1 MSGKSG
7 DIPADVAEAWQEL
20 CEKDDRT
27 SPAEHPDMCLITRD
41 ELLGYMS
48 LANAE
53 GERAGI
59 ERAAK
64 VCDDSFRDG
73 SLTRTYEC
81 ETADEL
87 AARIRALPTTAETGE
102 EA

>member
-1 MSGKSG
+1 MS
-7 DIPADVAEAWQEL
+7 DIPERLREMAKAIAVGIVN
-20 CEKDDRT
+20 
-27 SPAEHPDMCLITRD
+27 PDAVMR
-41 ELLGYMS
+41 YMS
-48 LANAE
+48 KEDAARWIATALHEVEQAARAE

-87 AARIRALPTTAETGE
+87 AARIRALPAPAVPAK